1 VFGHSA
7 NNADKYIKYNKLS
20 DGNWQFIID
29 NLINWQSVYMSWPLA
44 IKHYAIIF
52 TCNVFNFVLLGQL
65 TFNYFKMHL
74 LNNQLCLYLILLNI
88 FVNKYTPYICTPRTE
103 LVHRT
108 CGQWSTFS
116 IVRTQNKYL
125 HREIYAIY
133 FWCIVFQ
140 IVFQVF
146 QTFECPEENLDSWS
160 GILKFLCCYF
170 KRMLI
175 IN

>member
-29 NLINWQSVYMSWPLA
+29 NLINWQSVYMSRPLT
-44 IKHYAIIF
+44 IKHFLYMY
-52 TCNVFNFVLLGQL
+52 CVFNFVLLGQL

-74 LNNQLCLYLILLNI
+74 LNNQLCLYLIPCLCKQI
-88 FVNKYTPYICTPRTE
+88 YMPYTCTPRTE

-108 CGQWSTFS
+108 CWQWSSLS
-116 IVRTQNKYL
+116 IVRTQNKSLY
-125 HREIYAIY
+125 REIYAIN

-146 QTFECPEENLDSWS
+146 QTFVCPEGNLYSWS

-170 KRMLI
+170 
-175 IN
+175 NTC